1 MKHASLCAAVLLY
14 LGAFAGFV
22 HADVL
27 IYDCKGQV
35 NFKAQFDLA
44 DQTMRYVGKSD
55 KSYGLSRVDDTYLEW
70 AEVDEV
76 GISTNSLHRK
86 TGYYTETFI
95 HHRDKRTD
103 ITRAI
108 CKPAE

>member
-1 MKHASLCAAVLLY
+1 MKHAAMCVGFLLVV
-14 LGAFAGFV
+14 GVFGTPV
-22 HADVL
+22 HADML

-35 NFKAQFDLA
+35 NFKAAFDLT
-44 DQTMRYVGKSD
+44 DQTVRYVGKGD
-55 KSYGLSRVDDTYLEW
+55 KSYGLSRADETYLEW
-70 AEVDEV
+70 AEVDES

-86 TGYYTETFI
+86 TGYYTETFV

-103 ITRAI
+103 ITRAV

>member
-1 MKHASLCAAVLLY
+1 VKHAATCAGLL
-14 LGAFAGFV
+14 LVSGAFAAPV

-27 IYDCKGQV
+27 VYDCKGQV

-44 DQTMRYVGKSD
+44 DQTVRYVGKAD
-55 KSYGLSRVDDTYLEW
+55 KSYGLSRADDTYLEW
-70 AEVDEV
+70 AEVDEA

-86 TGYYTETFI
+86 TGYYTETFV

-103 ITRAI
+103 ITRAV
-108 CKPAE
+108 CKQAE

>member
-1 MKHASLCAAVLLY
+1 MRQAILCAALL
-14 LGAFAGFV
+14 LLAAPFAV
-22 HADVL
+22 RASADVL
-27 IYDCKGQV
+27 TYDCKGQV

-44 DQTMRYVGKSD
+44 DQSMRYVGKTD
-55 KSYGLSRVDDTYLEW
+55 KSYGLSRADDTFLEW

-86 TGYYTETFI
+86 TGHYTETFV

>member
-1 MKHASLCAAVLLY
+1 VKHAAMNAAVLLL
-14 LGAFAGFV
+14 LGALATPA

-27 IYDCKGQV
+27 VYDCKGQV

-44 DQTMRYVGKSD
+44 DQTMRYVGRSD

-70 AEVDEV
+70 AEVDET

-86 TGYYTETFI
+86 TGYYTETFV

-103 ITRAI
+103 ITRAV